1 MIDVKELV
9 SKMTLEEKASMC
21 SGGDFWHTKSVERL
35 GIPNLMVSDGPHGL
49 RKQDLK
55 ADHLGVNVSIKA
67 VCFPSACATACSFD
81 RNLIQIMG
89 KALGNECQSE
99 DVSVLLGPGCNI
111 KRSPICGRNFEY
123 FSEDPYLASQMAKH
137 HILGVQSTGTGTSLK
152 HFLANNQ
159 EHRRM
164 STSANIDERTLR
176 EIYLCAFETAVKE
189 AQPKTVMCSY
199 NKVNGTFASEN
210 KRYLTDILRNEWGFN
225 GLVVSDWGAVNDRV
239 KSLESGLDL
248 EMPSSGGINDRLIVE
263 AVNNGTLSEKVLN
276 TSVERILTL
285 MYQYLQNHNKDAEF
299 NMDNDHALAEKI
311 AQECMVLLK
320 NDDNILPLKK
330 GFKVAYIGK
339 FAKNPRYQGGGS
351 SHINSYK
358 TSNALDSSKQYAEI
372 TYAQGYDTNKDVT
385 NPELLA
391 EAIEVAKNSDV
402 AVIFAGLPDTFE
414 SEGFDRS
421 HMDMP
426 KCQNELIEKIT
437 EVQSNVIVV
446 LHNGSPITMPWID
459 KVKGIVETYLTG
471 QATGSAVSKI
481 LFGEVNPSGKLAE
494 TFPLKLQDNPSWL
507 SGFGEGDEVN
517 YTEGIFVGYRYY
529 DKKDMNVLF
538 PFGYGLSYT
547 TFEYSNLKVSKE
559 SIKDTDTLTVTVDV
573 TNTGY
578 MAGKEIVQLYIQDVE
593 SSVIRPIKELKGF
606 EKVSLEPNETK
617 TVTFTLNKRAFAYYN
632 VDIKDWH
639 VETGEFNILIGK
651 SSRDIVLSKSIMV
664 ESTVELPK
672 KYNLNT
678 NYGDLVHDENAKDF
692 LKELNDMY
700 FSSMEGDMGE
710 GTLDMMKEMLKYN
723 PLRAFISFTDGKIS
737 YEFIQKNL
745 DKLNNIN

>member
-1 MIDVKELV
+1 MINVKDLV

-35 GIPNLMVSDGPHGL
+35 GIPNVMVSDGPHGL

-55 ADHLGVNVSIKA
+55 ADHLGVNISIKA

-81 RNLIQIMG
+81 KELIQTMG
-89 KALGNECQSE
+89 EALGNECQAE

-111 KRSPICGRNFEY
+111 KRSPLCGRNFEY

-199 NKVNGTFASEN
+199 NRVNGTFASEN
-210 KRYLTDILRNEWGFN
+210 KRYLTDILRDEWGFK

-239 KSLESGLDL
+239 KGLKAGLDL
-248 EMPSSGGINDRLIVE
+248 EMPSSGGINDKLIVD
-263 AVNNGTLSEKVLN
+263 AVNNGTLSEETLN

-285 MYQYLQNHNKDAEF
+285 MYQYLENRNVNAKFD
-299 NMDNDHALAEKI
+299 MDSDHALAEKI

-330 GFKVAYIGK
+330 GSKVAYIGK
-339 FAKNPRYQGGGS
+339 FAQKPRYQGGGS

-358 TSNALDSSKQYAEI
+358 VSNALDSSKDFASI

-385 NPELLA
+385 NPTLLA

-402 AVIFAGLPDTFE
+402 AVVFAGLPDTFE
-414 SEGFDRS
+414 SEGFDRT
-421 HMDMP
+421 HMNMP
-426 KCQNELIEKIT
+426 NCQNELIERVA
-437 EVQSNVIVV
+437 EVQPNVVVV
-446 LHNGSPITMPWID
+446 LHNGSPVAIPWID
-459 KVKGIVETYLTG
+459 KVKGIIETYLTG
-471 QATGSAVSKI
+471 QASGSAVSKI

-494 TFPLKLQDNPSWL
+494 TFPIKLQDNPSCL
-507 SGFGEGDEVN
+507 TSFGEGDEVN
-517 YTEGIFVGYRYY
+517 YSEGIFVGYRYY
-529 DKKDMNVLF
+529 DKKDMQVLF

-547 TFEYSNLKVSKE
+547 SFEYSNLKTS
-559 SIKDTDTLTVTVDV
+559 SDTIKDTDTLTVTVDV
-573 TNTGY
+573 TNTGSV
-578 MAGKEIVQLYIQDVE
+578 AGKEIVQLYIQDVE
-593 SSVIRPIKELKGF
+593 SSVVRPIKELKGF

-617 TVTFTLNKRAFAYYN
+617 TVTFTLDKRSFAYYN

-639 VETGEFNILIGK
+639 VETGKFNILIGK
-651 SSRDIVLSKSIMV
+651 SSRDIVLSKEV
-664 ESTVELPK
+664 EVQSTVKLPK
-672 KYNLNT
+672 NYNMNT
-678 NYGDLVHDENAKDF
+678 NYGDLLNDPNAKEF
-692 LKELNDMY
+692 LEQLNSRY
-700 FSSMEGDMGE
+700 FEDMEGDMGE
-710 GTLDMMKEMLKYN
+710 STQEMMEQMLKYN
-723 PLRAFISFTDGKIS
+723 PLRVFVSFTDGRIS
-737 YEFIQKNL
+737 SEFIQENL
-745 DKLNNIN
+745 DRLNNAD

>member
-1 MIDVKELV
+1 MINVKDLV

-35 GIPNLMVSDGPHGL
+35 GIPNVMVSDGPHGL

-55 ADHLGVNVSIKA
+55 ADHLGVNISIKA
-67 VCFPSACATACSFD
+67 VCFPSACATACSF
-81 RNLIQIMG
+81 NKELIQTMG
-89 KALGNECQSE
+89 KALGNECQAE

-111 KRSPICGRNFEY
+111 KRSPLCGRNFEY

-199 NKVNGTFASEN
+199 NRVNGTFASEN
-210 KRYLTDILRNEWGFN
+210 KRYLTDILRDEWGFK

-239 KSLESGLDL
+239 KGLKAGLDL
-248 EMPSSGGINDRLIVE
+248 EMPSSGGINDKLIVD
-263 AVNNGTLSEKVLN
+263 AVNNGTLSEETLN

-285 MYQYLQNHNKDAEF
+285 MYQYLENRNVNAKFD
-299 NMDNDHALAEKI
+299 MDSDHALAEKI

-330 GFKVAYIGK
+330 GSKVAYIGK
-339 FAKNPRYQGGGS
+339 FAQKPRYQGGGS

-358 TSNALDSSKQYAEI
+358 VSNALDSSKDFASI

-385 NPELLA
+385 NPTLLA

-402 AVIFAGLPDTFE
+402 AVVFAGLPDTFE
-414 SEGFDRS
+414 SEGFDRT
-421 HMDMP
+421 HMNMP
-426 KCQNELIEKIT
+426 NCQNELIERIA
-437 EVQSNVIVV
+437 EVQPNVVVV
-446 LHNGSPITMPWID
+446 LHNGSPVAMPWID
-459 KVKGIVETYLTG
+459 KVKGIIETYLTG
-471 QATGSAVSKI
+471 QASGSAVSKI

-494 TFPLKLQDNPSWL
+494 TFPIKLQDNPSCL
-507 SGFGEGDEVN
+507 TGFGEGDEVN
-517 YTEGIFVGYRYY
+517 YSEGIFVGYRYY
-529 DKKDMNVLF
+529 DKKDMQVLF

-547 TFEYSNLKVSKE
+547 SFEYSNLKTS
-559 SIKDTDTLTVTVDV
+559 SDTIKDTDTLTVTVDV
-573 TNTGY
+573 TNTGSV
-578 MAGKEIVQLYIQDVE
+578 AGKEIVQLYIQDVE
-593 SSVIRPIKELKGF
+593 SSVVRPIKELKGF

-617 TVTFTLNKRAFAYYN
+617 TVTFTLDKRSFAYYN

-639 VETGEFNILIGK
+639 VETGKFNILIGK
-651 SSRDIVLSKSIMV
+651 SSRDIVLSKEV
-664 ESTVELPK
+664 EVQSTVKLPK
-672 KYNLNT
+672 NYNMNT
-678 NYGDLVHDENAKDF
+678 NYGDLLNDPNAKEF
-692 LKELNDMY
+692 LEQLNSRY
-700 FSSMEGDMGE
+700 FEDMEGDMGE
-710 GTLDMMKEMLKYN
+710 GTQEMMEQMLKYN
-723 PLRAFISFTDGKIS
+723 PLRVFVSFTDGRIS
-737 YEFIQKNL
+737 SEFIQENL
-745 DKLNNIN
+745 DRLNNAD